1 MQDVK
6 GKVAFITGGA
16 SGMGLGMARAFG
28 AAGMKVMLGDIE
40 QEPLDRAV
48 AELRGKGYEA
58 AGVRV
63 DVADRDSV
71 FAAADATIKAFG
83 KVHVLCNNAGIG
95 VSGKSEKCAMENWR
109 WVMDVNLWGVI
120 YGLQAFVPLIESH
133 GEGGHVMSTASMA
146 GMVSFRYMGPYN
158 ATKFAVVTI
167 METMME
173 EHRDDN
179 LGVSVLCPGV
189 VATNI
194 ASGTRN
200 RQDRYGGMREARDLE
215 ANEEMLGKGLDP
227 DIVGEQ
233 VLEAILEGQPYIFT
247 DPSMRKYIDKRF
259 QRLSAGYDWADNCQA
274 LKKDRR
280 AKAAT

>member
-1 MQDVK
+1 MKDVA

-28 AAGMKVMLGDIE
+28 AAGMKVMIGDIE
-40 QEPLDRAV
+40 KGPMDAAV
-48 AELRGKGYEA
+48 AGLKQKGIDA
-58 AGVRV
+58 AGVV
-63 DVADRDSV
+63 TDVADRDSV
-71 FAAADATIKAFG
+71 FAAADATIAEFG

-95 VSGKSEKCAMENWR
+95 VSGKSDKCSVENWQ

-179 LGVSVLCPGV
+179 IGVSVLCPGV

-194 ASGTRN
+194 ANGTRN
-200 RQDRYGGMREARDLE
+200 RQKKYGGVREARDLA
-215 ANEEMLGKGLDP
+215 ANEDMLGKGLDP

-233 VLEAILEGQPYIFT
+233 VLEAIIDDAPYIFT

-259 QRLSAGYDWADNCQA
+259 ERLSAGYDWADNCQA
-274 LKKDRR
+274 LKKDKR
-280 AKAAT
+280 AS

>member
-1 MQDVK
+1 MKDVA

-28 AAGMKVMLGDIE
+28 AAGMKVMIGDIE
-40 QEPLDRAV
+40 KGPMDAAV
-48 AELRGKGYEA
+48 AELKLKGIDA
-58 AGVRV
+58 AGVV
-63 DVADRDSV
+63 SDVADRDSV
-71 FAAADATIKAFG
+71 FAAADATIEAFG

-95 VSGKSEKCAMENWR
+95 VSGKSDKCSVENWR

-179 LGVSVLCPGV
+179 IGVSVLCPGV

-200 RQDRYGGMREARDLE
+200 RQEQYGGQREARDLD
-215 ANEEMLGKGLDP
+215 ANAEMLGKGLDP

-233 VLEAILEGQPYIFT
+233 VLEAIIDDAPYIFT
-247 DPSMRKYIDKRF
+247 DPSMRKYINKRF
-259 QRLSAGYDWADNCQA
+259 ERLSAGYDWADNCQA
-274 LKKDRR
+274 LKKDKR
-280 AKAAT
+280 AS

>member
-1 MQDVK
+1 MKDVT

-28 AAGMKVMLGDIE
+28 AAGMKVMIGDIE
-40 QEPLDRAV
+40 QGPMEKAV
-48 AELRGKGYEA
+48 AELKDKGIEA
-58 AGVRV
+58 AGIVV

-71 FAAADATIKAFG
+71 FAAADATIEAFG

-95 VSGKSEKCAMENWR
+95 VTGKSEKCSVENWQ
-109 WVMDVNLWGVI
+109 WVMDVNLWGVV
-120 YGLQAFVPLIESH
+120 YGLQAFMPLIESH
-133 GEGGHVMSTASMA
+133 GEEGHVMSTASMA

-158 ATKFAVVTI
+158 ATKFAVVTL

-173 EHRDDN
+173 EHREDN
-179 LGVSVLCPGV
+179 IGVSVLCPGI

-200 RQDRYGGMREARDLE
+200 RQERYGGQREARDQEL
-215 ANEEMLGKGLDP
+215 NEEMLGAGLDP

-233 VLEAILEGQPYIFT
+233 VLEAIIDDAPYIFT
-247 DPSMRKYIDKRF
+247 DPTMRRFIDKRF
-259 QRLSAGYDWADNCQA
+259 ARISAGYDWADNCKA
-274 LKKDRR
+274 LKK
-280 AKAAT
+280 AAL

>member
-1 MQDVK
+1 MRDVA

-28 AAGMKVMLGDIE
+28 AAGMKVMIGDIE
-40 QEPLDRAV
+40 QEPLERAV
-48 AELRGKGYEA
+48 AELKGKGIEA
-58 AGVRV
+58 VGVVV

-71 FAAADATIKAFG
+71 FAAADATVAAFG
-83 KVHVLCNNAGIG
+83 KVHVLCNNAGVG
-95 VSGKSEKCAMENWR
+95 VSGKSDKCSLENWQ

-133 GEGGHVMSTASMA
+133 GEGGHVVSTASMA

-200 RQDRYGGMREARDLE
+200 RQARYGGQREARDLA
-215 ANEEMLGKGLDP
+215 ANEEMLGKGLNP

-233 VLEAILEGQPYIFT
+233 VLEAIIDDAPYIFT
-247 DPSMRKYIDKRF
+247 DPTMRRYIDKRYE
-259 QRLSAGYDWADNCQA
+259 RLSAGYDWADNCRA
-274 LKKDRR
+274 LKK
-280 AKAAT
+280 AGL

>member
-1 MQDVK
+1 MKDVK

-28 AAGMKVMLGDIE
+28 AAGMKVMIGDIE
-40 QEPLDRAV
+40 QQALDIAV
-48 AELRGKGYEA
+48 AGLKARGIDA
-58 AGVRV
+58 AGVQV

-71 FAAADATIKAFG
+71 FAAAKATIDTFG
-83 KVHVLCNNAGIG
+83 KVHILCNNAGIG
-95 VSGKSEKCAMENWR
+95 VSGKSEKCSLESWQ

-120 YGLQAFVPLIESH
+120 YGLQAFMPLIESH

-179 LGVSVLCPGV
+179 IGVSVLCPGV

-200 RQDRYGGMREARDLE
+200 RQSRYGGPREARDLE
-215 ANEEMLGKGLDP
+215 ANTEMLGKGLDP

-233 VLEAILEGQPYIFT
+233 VLEAILEDQPYIFT
-247 DPSMRKYIDKRF
+247 DPGMRRFIDKRF
-259 QRLSAGYDWADNCQA
+259 ERLSAGYDWAENCKA
-274 LKKDRR
+274 LKK
-280 AKAAT
+280 AGL

>member
-1 MQDVK
+1 MKDVA

-16 SGMGLGMARAFG
+16 SGMGLGMAKAFG
-28 AAGMKVMLGDIE
+28 AAGMKVMIGDIE
-40 QEPLDRAV
+40 QEALDSSV
-48 AELRGKGYEA
+48 AALKESGIDA
-58 AGVRV
+58 AGIKV

-71 FAAADATIKAFG
+71 FAAAKATIDTFG

-95 VSGKSEKCAMENWR
+95 VSGKSEKCAMENWE
-109 WVMDVNLWGVI
+109 WVMDVNVWGVI

-173 EHRDDN
+173 EHRKDN
-179 LGVSVLCPGV
+179 LGISVLCPGV

-200 RQDRYGGMREARDLE
+200 RQDRYGGAREARDLE
-215 ANEEMLGKGLDP
+215 ENAEMLAKGLDP

-233 VLEAILEGQPYIFT
+233 VLEAIIDDQPYIFT
-247 DPSMRKYIDKRF
+247 DPNMRKFIMKRHE
-259 QRLSAGYDWADNCQA
+259 RLMEGYDWADNCAA
-274 LKKDRR
+274 LKK
-280 AKAAT
+280 AGL

>member
-1 MQDVK
+1 MKDVA

-28 AAGMKVMLGDIE
+28 AAGMKVMIADIE
-40 QEPLDRAV
+40 KGPMDAAV
-48 AELRGKGYEA
+48 AELKLKGIDA
-58 AGVRV
+58 AGVV
-63 DVADRDSV
+63 TDVADRDSV
-71 FAAADATIKAFG
+71 FAAADATIEAFG

-95 VSGKSEKCAMENWR
+95 VSGKSDKCSVENWQ

-133 GEGGHVMSTASMA
+133 GEGGHVMSTSSMA
-146 GMVSFRYMGPYN
+146 GMVNFRYMGPYN
-158 ATKFAVVTI
+158 ATKFAVVAI

-200 RQDRYGGMREARDLE
+200 RQEQYGGQREARDLD
-215 ANEEMLGKGLDP
+215 ANAEMLGKGLDP

-233 VLEAILEGQPYIFT
+233 VLEAIIDDAPYIFT
-247 DPSMRKYIDKRF
+247 DPSMRKYINKRF
-259 QRLSAGYDWADNCQA
+259 ERLSAGYDWADNCQA
-274 LKKDRR
+274 LKKDKRVS
-280 AKAAT
+280 

>member
-28 AAGMKVMLGDIE
+28 AAGMKVMIGDIE
-40 QEPLDRAV
+40 QGPMDKAV
-48 AELRGKGYEA
+48 AELQGKGVQA
-58 AGVRV
+58 AGVVV
-63 DVADRDSV
+63 DVASRDSV

-95 VSGKSEKCAMENWR
+95 VSGKSDKCSMENWQ

-120 YGLQAFVPLIESH
+120 YGLQAFMPLIESH

-179 LGVSVLCPGV
+179 IGVSVLCPGV

-194 ASGTRN
+194 ANGTRN
-200 RQDRYGGMREARDLE
+200 RQERYGGVREARDLE
-215 ANEEMLGKGLDP
+215 ANAEMLGAGLDP

-233 VLEAILEGQPYIFT
+233 VLEAILDDQPYIFT
-247 DPSMRKYIDKRF
+247 DPSMRKYINKRF
-259 QRLSAGYDWADNCQA
+259 ERLSAGYDWADNCQA
-274 LKKDRR
+274 LKKDTRV
-280 AKAAT
+280 A

>member
-1 MQDVK
+1 
-6 GKVAFITGGA
+6 
-16 SGMGLGMARAFG
+16 
-28 AAGMKVMLGDIE
+28 
-40 QEPLDRAV
+40 
-48 AELRGKGYEA
+48 
-58 AGVRV
+58 
-63 DVADRDSV
+63 
-71 FAAADATIKAFG
+71 
-83 KVHVLCNNAGIG
+83 VLCNNAGIG
-95 VSGKSEKCAMENWR
+95 VSGKSDKCSLENWQ

-133 GEGGHVMSTASMA
+133 GEGGHVVSTASMA

-200 RQDRYGGMREARDLE
+200 RQARYGGQREARDLA
-215 ANEEMLGKGLDP
+215 ANEEMLGKGLNP

-233 VLEAILEGQPYIFT
+233 VLEAIIDDAPYIFT
-247 DPSMRKYIDKRF
+247 DPTMRRYIDKRYE
-259 QRLSAGYDWADNCQA
+259 RLSAGYDWADNCRA
-274 LKKDRR
+274 LKK
-280 AKAAT
+280 AGL

>member
-1 MQDVK
+1 MKDVA

-28 AAGMKVMLGDIE
+28 AAGMKVMIGDIE
-40 QEPLDRAV
+40 QEALDSAV
-48 AELRGKGYEA
+48 AGLKERGIDA
-58 AGVRV
+58 AGVKV

-71 FAAADATIKAFG
+71 FAAADATIATFD

-95 VSGKSEKCAMENWR
+95 VTGKSEKCAMENWQ

-120 YGLQAFVPLIESH
+120 YGLQAFMPLIESH

-173 EHRDDN
+173 EHREDN
-179 LGVSVLCPGV
+179 IGVSVLCPGV

-200 RQDRYGGMREARDLE
+200 RQDKYGGAREARDLE
-215 ANEEMLGKGLDP
+215 ANKEMLGKGLDP
-227 DIVGEQ
+227 DIVGEE
-233 VLEAILEGQPYIFT
+233 VLEAILEDQPYIFT
-247 DPSMRKYIDKRF
+247 DPDMRKFIIKRHE
-259 QRLSAGYDWADNCQA
+259 RLLAGYDWSENSAA
-274 LKKDRR
+274 LKK
-280 AKAAT
+280 AGL

>member
-1 MQDVK
+1 MKDVA

-28 AAGMKVMLGDIE
+28 AAGMKVMIADIE
-40 QEPLDRAV
+40 KGPMDAAV
-48 AELRGKGYEA
+48 AELKLKGIEA
-58 AGVRV
+58 AGVV
-63 DVADRDSV
+63 TDVANRDSV
-71 FAAADATIKAFG
+71 FAAADATIEQFG

-95 VSGKSEKCAMENWR
+95 VSGKSDKCSIENWQ

-179 LGVSVLCPGV
+179 IGVSVLCPGV

-200 RQDRYGGMREARDLE
+200 RQDKYGGAREARDLD
-215 ANEEMLGKGLDP
+215 ANAEMLGKGLDP

-233 VLEAILEGQPYIFT
+233 VLEAIIDDAPYIFT
-247 DPSMRKYIDKRF
+247 DPSMRKYINKRF
-259 QRLSAGYDWADNCQA
+259 ERLSAGYDWADNCQA
-274 LKKDRR
+274 LKKDKR
-280 AKAAT
+280 AS

>member
-58 AGVRV
+58 AGVHV

-109 WVMDVNLWGVI
+109 WVVDVNLWGVI

-167 METMME
+167 METM
-173 EHRDDN
+173 
-179 LGVSVLCPGV
+179 
-189 VATNI
+189 I
-194 ASGTRN
+194 
-200 RQDRYGGMREARDLE
+200 
-215 ANEEMLGKGLDP
+215 
-227 DIVGEQ
+227 GE
-233 VLEAILEGQPYIFT
+233 
-247 DPSMRKYIDKRF
+247 
-259 QRLSAGYDWADNCQA
+259 LSSN
-274 LKKDRR
+274 
-280 AKAAT
+280 KA

>member
-1 MQDVK
+1 MKDVK

-28 AAGMKVMLGDIE
+28 AAGMKVMIGDIE
-40 QEPLDRAV
+40 QQALDAAV
-48 AELRGKGYEA
+48 AGLKARGTDA
-58 AGVRV
+58 AGVQV

-71 FAAADATIKAFG
+71 FAAAQATIKAFG

-95 VSGKSEKCAMENWR
+95 VSGKSEKCSIENWR

-120 YGLQAFVPLIESH
+120 HGLQAFMPLIESH

-179 LGVSVLCPGV
+179 IGVSVLCPGV

-200 RQDRYGGMREARDLE
+200 RQARYGGPREARDLE
-215 ANEEMLGKGLDP
+215 ANTEMLGKGLDP

-233 VLEAILEGQPYIFT
+233 VLEAILEDQPYIFT
-247 DPSMRKYIDKRF
+247 DPSMRRFIDKRF
-259 QRLSAGYDWADNCQA
+259 ERLSAGYDWAENCKA
-274 LKKDRR
+274 LKK
-280 AKAAT
+280 AGL